1 MRYSDINLD
10 MIVKRIVYCKFV
22 PKLITAVT

>member
-22 PKLITAVT
+22 FKLIIVVI